1 MEDRGYPTVQN
12 PQSTKP
18 LPKIHNQTL
27 LNQIFRLFSLENI
40 VFLTLFFGITLN
52 MLYQYGNIICKCA
65 PSSLISC
72 STNSQITKTYP
83 NKTPIKQFRNLKF
96 NTITNGFHHQFYYL
110 EFYPP
115 LLAYQLWDHFR
126 VACPFLHFNQCQ
138 QWGGCPLT

>member
-18 LPKIHNQTL
+18 LPKILNQTL

-72 STNSQITKTYP
+72 STNSQITKTCP
-83 NKTPIKQFRNLKF
+83 NKTPIKQFRNLKSKQSQMEF
-96 NTITNGFHHQFYYL
+96 TTNFIFL

-115 LLAYQLWDHFR
+115 WLIYQLWDHFR
-126 VACPFLHFNQCQ
+126 VACPFLHFNQRQ